1 MYPQQHH
8 HKTYTVVTAPSTE
21 QPWQSLNPRIAHQ
34 ILNLFDRDLEE
45 VEKEYVFRSMKVG
58 GEGFHYSKMARWAA
72 DTRKKLE
79 QEVNVSVSVCR
90 PLTGHWKRSIHNFY
104 ILASKG
110 SY

>member
-1 MYPQQHH
+1 MFHC
-8 HKTYTVVTAPSTE
+8 TITAQLTNTALSLVENYFRVSTF
-21 QPWQSLNPRIAHQ
+21 Q

-79 QEVNVSVSVCR
+79 QEVNVSVRQGEEHMILV
-90 PLTGHWKRSIHNFY
+90 LTNENHTVSHTFNNSGSI
-104 ILASKG
+104 
-110 SY
+110 